1 MRRYVT
7 GLLIVVLAVGV
18 ISGCSSSDPLAE
30 EYRSGGDQNYISG
43 DGSVVEFAAENRGET
58 VEFSGVDQDGNT
70 VTSDSYQGNPVVV
83 NFWYAACAPCR
94 AEAGD
99 LEEIYQEYQEQ
110 GVDFLG
116 VNVRDSA
123 ETASA
128 FMRTFSVSYPSV
140 IDTESDTGG
149 VLLDF
154 SGYVAANTVPTTIV
168 LDSQGRVSARISGSI
183 EPSTLRSLIDTVVG
197 EN

>member
-1 MRRYVT
+1 M
-7 GLLIVVLAVGV
+7 
-18 ISGCSSSDPLAE
+18 
-30 EYRSGGDQNYISG
+30 
-43 DGSVVEFAAENRGET
+43 
-58 VEFSGVDQDGNT
+58 
-70 VTSDSYQGNPVVV
+70 VV